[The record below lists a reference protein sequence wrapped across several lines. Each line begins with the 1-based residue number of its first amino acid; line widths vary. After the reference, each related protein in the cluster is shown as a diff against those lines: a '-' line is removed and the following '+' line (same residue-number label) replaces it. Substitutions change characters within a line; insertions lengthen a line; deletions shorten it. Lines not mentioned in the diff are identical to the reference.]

1 MKKRVLALCTLM
13 IAMFAVTRL
22 NPGSEGAPPARDEAA
37 KLELTVLPRPG
48 STLARI
54 PIDSSREQKPAVEKA
69 PIHARARTRPPSARP
84 AAAQVALNK

>member
-48 STLARI
+48 STLVRI
-54 PIDSSREQKPAVEKA
+54 PIDSAKEQKPAEKA
-69 PIHARARTRPPSARP
+69 PIHARARAKTPSARP
-84 AAAQVALNK
+84 VAAHVALNK